1 MKAVKTL
8 LKIVL
13 WTVVVVVAVLLLHPL
28 WLGPTVKCAAN
39 TAVPKVTKTGFN
51 LGEFGLNLYTGQ
63 VRLGDM
69 QLQNPERFFKERE
82 SSAKNPADVKGD
94 GILSTVVAQAGNAV
108 AAAGDAVAA
117 VGDALASSETN
128 AVSFSSISVD
138 FSTLSALTDK
148 IHIKE
153 IAIAD
158 LSFYGDLTF
167 SNIREIA
174 ENASGGESEAK
185 ESKPSSEPEPEKK
198 EEGKDGG
205 KKVVIDRVFITGAK
219 LQWGHVAV
227 PLPDIEI
234 KDIGKDGDAGASEEG
249 ACKAIFDGICD
260 AADAVCKG
268 AGSALKLAVEGAGAA
283 ADAVGAVVGTV
294 GDAAGAV
301 AETVSNAADAAVETV
316 GNVTGAAVE
325 TVGDA
330 AGAVADTVGG
340 ATGAATDA
348 VKGATGAATDA
359 VKGAAG
365 AATDAV
371 KDAAGAATDAMKGA
385 AGAVKGLFN

>member
-1 MKAVKTL
+1 MKVVKKL
-8 LKIVL
+8 IKVVL
-13 WTVVVVVAVLLLHPL
+13 WIVVVLVAALLLHPL
-28 WLGPTVKCAAN
+28 WLGQTVKCVAN
-39 TAVPKVTKTGFN
+39 TAVPKITKTGFN
-51 LGEFGLNLYTGQ
+51 LGEFGLNLYTGR
-63 VRLGDM
+63 VKLGDM

-94 GILSTVVAQAGNAV
+94 GILSTVVAHAGNAV
-108 AAAGDAVAA
+108 AAAGDAVAS

-138 FSTLSALTDK
+138 MSTLSALTDK

-174 ENASGGESEAK
+174 DNASGGDAEASE
-185 ESKPSSEPEPEKK
+185 ETKPAAEPEKK
-198 EEGKDGG
+198 EEEGDGG

-219 LQWGHVAV
+219 IQWGHVAV

-234 KDIGKDGDAGASEEG
+234 KDIGKDDDAGASEEG

-283 ADAVGAVVGTV
+283 AGAVGA
-294 GDAAGAV
+294 AA
-301 AETVSNAADAAVETV
+301 
-316 GNVTGAAVE
+316 E

-330 AGAVADTVGG
+330 AGAVVDTVG
-340 ATGAATDA
+340 
-348 VKGATGAATDA
+348 
-359 VKGAAG
+359 
-365 AATDAV
+365 
-371 KDAAGAATDAMKGA
+371 DAAGAATDAMKDAAGTATEAVKGA
-385 AGAVKGLFN
+385 ADAVKGLFN